1 MYHRLPYV
9 SIGALPFNTL
19 VLYIY
24 RPRGTMQY
32 NQPLY
37 TIYSSNNIAL
47 ETVNSVTCWLNEVA
61 KDHVD
66 CIIE

>member
-1 MYHRLPYV
+1 MYRRLPYV
-9 SIGALPFNTL
+9 SGGALPFKTL

-24 RPRGTMQY
+24 RSRGTMQY
-32 NQPLY
+32 KQLLY
-37 TIYSSNNIAL
+37 AIYSSNNIAL

-61 KDHVD
+61 KDNVD